1 MSIVEV
7 GPDRTPLFVREHGS
21 GFPLLFLHGGWG
33 YEVYPFDAQMSALEE
48 RFRVLIPDRSGYG
61 RSPRVSSFPVG
72 FHRDAARE
80 MLQLLDA
87 LEIDRAAIWDTRTA
101 RSAAS
106 GWASSSPPAAAALI
120 LEATHYDRR
129 RPRSR
134 RFFEL
139 MVEEPETFGKKVVE
153 QLIADHG
160 DPAWRDVLA
169 IEGRAWLE
177 ILDTAEDPAR
187 DLFAGRLS
195 EMSLPT
201 LVLHGADDPR
211 TEAGE
216 IEALTARL
224 AAAEL
229 ALIRGAGHSPHTSDA
244 TAVNRVALPFL
255 DRVLLPEPGTEATE
269 TRRHV
274 GRTKERPGRGH

>member
-7 GPDRTPLFVREHGS
+7 GPGRTPIFLREHGT

-33 YEVYPFDAQMSALEE
+33 YEVYPFDAQIAALEE
-48 RFRVLIPDRSGYG
+48 RFRILIPDRSGYG
-61 RSPRVSSFPVG
+61 RSPRVASFPVG

-87 LEIDRAAIWDTRTA
+87 LEIDRAAVWGHSDGAVSGLWMGIEEPA
-101 RSAAS
+101 RC
-106 GWASSSPPAAAALI
+106 AALI

-129 RPRSR
+129 KPRSR

-139 MVEEPETFGKKVVE
+139 MVEKPEAFGEKVVE
-153 QLIADHG
+153 QLVADHG

-169 IEGRAWLE
+169 VEGRAWLE
-177 ILDTAEDPAR
+177 ILDTADDPAR
-187 DLFAGRLS
+187 DLFGGRLA
-195 EMSLPT
+195 EMSVPA

-211 TEAGE
+211 TEPGE
-216 IEALTARL
+216 IEALTAQL

-229 ALIRGAGHSPHTSDA
+229 ALIRSAGHSPHTGVP

-255 DRVLLPEPGTEATE
+255 DRLL
-269 TRRHV
+269 
-274 GRTKERPGRGH
+274 GRVAASR

>member
-7 GPDRTPLFVREHGS
+7 GPGRTPIFLREHGS

-33 YEVYPFDAQMSALEE
+33 YEVYPFDAQIAALGG

-61 RSPRVSSFPVG
+61 RSARVPSFPAG
-72 FHRDAARE
+72 FHRAAARE

-87 LEIDRAAIWDTRTA
+87 LEIDRAAIWGHSDGAVSGLWMGIEEPA
-101 RSAAS
+101 RC
-106 GWASSSPPAAAALI
+106 AALI
-120 LEATHYDRR
+120 LEATHYDRHK
-129 RPRSR
+129 PRSR

-139 MVEEPETFGKKVVE
+139 MVERPEAFGKKVVE
-153 QLIADHG
+153 QLVADHG

-177 ILDTAEDPAR
+177 ILDSAEDPER

-211 TEAGE
+211 TEPGE

-229 ALIRGAGHSPHTSDA
+229 ALIGGAGHSPHTSDA

-255 DRVLLPEPGTEATE
+255 DRVLSPEPGTEATE
-269 TRRHV
+269 TRRTHK
-274 GRTKERPGRGH
+274 GPAG

>member
-7 GPDRTPLFVREHGS
+7 GPGRTPIFLREHGT

-33 YEVYPFDAQMSALEE
+33 YEVYPFDAQIAALEK
-48 RFRVLIPDRSGYG
+48 RFRILIPDRSGYG
-61 RSPRVSSFPVG
+61 RSPRVPSFPVG

-87 LEIDRAAIWDTRTA
+87 LGIDRAAVWGHSDGAVSGIWMGLEEPA
-101 RSAAS
+101 RC
-106 GWASSSPPAAAALI
+106 AALI

-129 RPRSR
+129 KPRSR

-139 MVEEPETFGKKVVE
+139 MVHEPEEFGEKAIA
-153 QLIADHG
+153 QMIADHG
-160 DPAWRDVLA
+160 EAGWRDVLA
-169 IEGRAWLE
+169 VEGRAWLE
-177 ILDTAEDPAR
+177 ILDTAEDPSR
-187 DLFAGRLS
+187 DLFGGRLS
-195 EMSLPT
+195 ELSPPT

-211 TEAGE
+211 TEPGE
-216 IEALTARL
+216 IEALTQQL

-229 ALIRGAGHSPHTSDA
+229 ALIEGTGHSPHTSDA

-255 DRVLLPEPGTEATE
+255 DRILDRVAAS
-269 TRRHV
+269 R
-274 GRTKERPGRGH
+274 